1 MRIISINVNGIR
13 AAERKGFFDWLKRQR
28 ADIVCIQELKAQVH
42 QLGEPVFW
50 PGMFHCHYV
59 QAEKKGYSGVGLYA
73 RKEPDSIINGFGVE
87 EFDQEGRYIEAR
99 FGDLSII
106 SLYAPSGSAG
116 DHRQESK
123 DRFLEVFPYHL
134 ARLKQQQQDVILCG
148 DFNIAHREIDLKNWK
163 SNQKNS
169 GFLPQERAWLTRVF
183 DDVGWVDVYRR
194 LHPQATG
201 DSYTWWSNRG
211 QAWAKNVG
219 WRLDYHVATPAMAAT
234 ARREHIYLAQRF
246 SDHAPLSIDY
256 DFAV

>member
-42 QLGEPVFW
+42 QLGDPVFW

-73 RKEPDSIINGFGVE
+73 RKEPDTIINGFGVE
-87 EFDQEGRYIEAR
+87 EFDLEGRYIEAR

-134 ARLKQQQQDVILCG
+134 AHEREWMDHLFKEDGFYDAYRVI
-148 DFNIAHREIDLKNWK
+148 EPETE
-163 SNQKNS
+163 Q
-169 GFLPQERAWLTRVF
+169 
-183 DDVGWVDVYRR
+183 
-194 LHPQATG
+194 
-201 DSYTWWSNRG
+201 YTWWSNRG
-211 QAWAKNVG
+211 SARENNVG
-219 WRLDYHVATPAMAAT
+219 WRIDYQVITPQLADKVIK
-234 ARREHIYLAQRF
+234 ARVYTDKWF
-246 SDHAPLSIDY
+246 SDHAPLIMDY
-256 DFAV
+256 EHEL